1 VGASGATG
9 LLEYLLLPRWRQSAT
24 PAQRVANG
32 DRSVAAGATSPGSRR
47 RPNPTQGDFELSA
60 STVRY
65 FGVEKAASEPS
76 RLRRWAYRLLGEI
89 HISGRIRLYHVIR
102 EIGALGLPE
111 AGVTFLDAG
120 TARGDVA
127 LHFARMRPQ
136 WRVRGID
143 LDSDSVKRCQSAS
156 KALTLT
162 NVRFECGNLL
172 TLRESE
178 TYDLVTCSDVLEHI
192 EDDHHAVANL
202 ARSLKPGGRLVLTFP
217 ADPSRRHL
225 RLLHWLERRR
235 GGVPSG
241 VVGHV
246 REGYDPSSA
255 AELAEAAGLEV
266 VKIRWTYGFFGTLAH
281 DLFFI
286 FGDSD
291 ANPIAFV
298 LALPALL
305 GLSFLEGRTKIMSG
319 SALLLVARKPA

>member
-1 VGASGATG
+1 M
-9 LLEYLLLPRWRQSAT
+9 
-24 PAQRVANG
+24 
-32 DRSVAAGATSPGSRR
+32 AARTTSLGSRCR
-47 RPNPTQGDFELSA
+47 SNPTQGDFELSA

-111 AGVTFLDAG
+111 AGVKFLDAG

-143 LDSDSVKRCQSAS
+143 LDPGRVKRCQSAA

-162 NVRFECGNLL
+162 NARFECGNLL

-192 EDDHHAVANL
+192 EDDQCAVANL
-202 ARSLKPGGRLVLTFP
+202 ARSLNPGGRLLLTFP

-246 REGYDPSSA
+246 RQGYDQAGA
-255 AELAEAAGLEV
+255 AELVESAGLEV
-266 VKIRWTYGFFGTLAH
+266 AKVRWTYGFFGTLAH
-281 DLFFI
+281 DLFFV
-286 FGDSD
+286 FGDSEV
-291 ANPIAFV
+291 NPVAFV

-305 GLSFLEGRTKIMSG
+305 TLSFIEGRTIAKSG
-319 SALLLVARKPA
+319 SALLVVARKPV

>member
-1 VGASGATG
+1 
-9 LLEYLLLPRWRQSAT
+9 
-24 PAQRVANG
+24 
-32 DRSVAAGATSPGSRR
+32 
-47 RPNPTQGDFELSA
+47 LSA

-65 FGVEKAASEPS
+65 FGVEKAAAEPS
-76 RLRRWAYRLLGEI
+76 RLRRWAYLLLGEI

-102 EIGALGLPE
+102 EISALGLPE

-136 WRVRGID
+136 WQVLGID
-143 LDSDSVKRCQSAS
+143 LDPERVKRCRSAAN
-156 KALTLT
+156 ALMIE
-162 NVRFECGNLL
+162 NARFEWGDLL
-172 TLRESE
+172 AMNQTNK
-178 TYDLVTCSDVLEHI
+178 YDLITCSDVLEHI
-192 EDDHHAVANL
+192 EDDHRAVTNL
-202 ARSLKPGGRLVLTFP
+202 AQALKPGGRLLMTFP
-217 ADPSRRHL
+217 AHPGRRHL